1 MLWVVAIQIIHLL
14 DKYHSTYLVQ
24 ETHII
29 FRHSSAVPHANEHP
43 RDVPG
48 MKLRSATTPIR
59 LNYWIWHVVGQ
70 NQILGTSR
78 ACSFAWGTALEHL
91 KII

>member
-1 MLWVVAIQIIHLL
+1 MLWVVAIQIIRLL
-14 DKYHSTYLVQ
+14 DKYHSTYLLK

-29 FRHSSAVPHANEHP
+29 FRRSSAVPHANEHA

-48 MKLRSATTPIR
+48 MKLCSATTLIQ
-59 LNYWIWHVVGQ
+59 LNYRIWHVVGQ
-70 NQILGTSR
+70 NQIQGTSW
-78 ACSFAWGTALEHL
+78 ACSFAQGTALECL